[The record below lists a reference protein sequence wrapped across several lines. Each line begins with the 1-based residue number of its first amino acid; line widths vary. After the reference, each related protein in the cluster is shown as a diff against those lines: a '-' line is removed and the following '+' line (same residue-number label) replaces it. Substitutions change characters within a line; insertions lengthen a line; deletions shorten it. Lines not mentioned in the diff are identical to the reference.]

1 MVGLHSAP
9 ISAKPG
15 PTSGQADAWTGGLR
29 VREVSRR
36 PPLPAKPFP
45 RPVQIAASAESFRF
59 LQPRDETPRRNGP
72 GRSYFFIFVELLL
85 RHNTKTQAHHEREDC
100 SRLSH
105 CRVGQQRHS
114 EVRVSCRTSFSAR
127 QVASP
132 CRTQKGRRGSEK
144 HLAGCASVAPGVAQV
159 RVV

>member
-1 MVGLHSAP
+1 MPDGRGTEAEMQSRCSLCSATEGWLAEGVAECMVGLHSAP

-72 GRSYFFIFVELLL
+72 GRSYFLFLL
-85 RHNTKTQAHHEREDC
+85 
-100 SRLSH
+100 S
-105 CRVGQQRHS
+105 
-114 EVRVSCRTSFSAR
+114 SCCDTTPRPRRT
-127 QVASP
+127 
-132 CRTQKGRRGSEK
+132 TRGK
-144 HLAGCASVAPGVAQV
+144 IA
-159 RVV
+159 VV

>member
-1 MVGLHSAP
+1 MDRGS
-9 ISAKPG
+9 PG
-15 PTSGQADAWTGGLR
+15 PRSVQAAAVARQAVPSTRPDRSECR
-29 VREVSRR
+29 VI
-36 PPLPAKPFP
+36 
-45 RPVQIAASAESFRF
+45 PVFA
-59 LQPRDETPRRNGP
+59 TTRRNTAEKRAWP
-72 GRSYFFIFVELLL
+72 LLFFIFVELLL

-105 CRVGQQRHS
+105 YRVGQQRHS